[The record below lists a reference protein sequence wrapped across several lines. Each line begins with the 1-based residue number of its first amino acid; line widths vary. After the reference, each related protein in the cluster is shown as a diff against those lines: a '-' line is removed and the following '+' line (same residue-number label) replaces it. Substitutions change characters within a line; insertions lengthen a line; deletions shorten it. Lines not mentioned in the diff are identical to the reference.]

1 MVLMT
6 QNDLTTGPA
15 TDKQKDAPVK
25 PARAVEIWAG
35 EPPQKDG
42 KIEQVF
48 QIQKECK
55 FRDPDTGK
63 ECKAKLYVDRVKNQ
77 KFIRDKTKDGRVGG
91 GGVLDYDETDI
102 RQYVYCQEHGTK
114 GPSRW

>member
-1 MVLMT
+1 MT

-15 TDKQKDAPVK
+15 TDKQKDAPIK
-25 PARAVEIWAG
+25 PARAVEIWTG

-42 KIEQVF
+42 KVEQVF
-48 QIQKECK
+48 QIQQ
-55 FRDPDTGK
+55 

-102 RQYVYCQEHGTK
+102 RQYVYCQQHGTK